1 VRGGRRLPRAAAA
14 SVTLAAAALATLLG
28 ACAGRTPPPRV
39 DAPPPAVVPPPGA
52 GVPAVPAPVEPA
64 APALAP
70 DAPRVRPVGGEG
82 DRRFQ
87 LVAADDSTVSFLAPR
102 EPWVREGMYG
112 IAVDPA
118 RRDALVAR
126 LYVLARAAD
135 TTVALVTGQTT
146 RMSAEYVAIF
156 RRPTT
161 PMLRQQSFWGGLA
174 AGIAVGL
181 GAAIALLRGR

>member
-1 VRGGRRLPRAAAA
+1 
-14 SVTLAAAALATLLG
+14 
-28 ACAGRTPPPRV
+28 
-39 DAPPPAVVPPPGA
+39 
-52 GVPAVPAPVEPA
+52 
-64 APALAP
+64 
-70 DAPRVRPVGGEG
+70 
-82 DRRFQ
+82 
-87 LVAADDSTVSFLAPR
+87 
-102 EPWVREGMYG
+102 MYG

>member
-1 VRGGRRLPRAAAA
+1 VPGGRRLPRGATAA
-14 SVTLAAAALATLLG
+14 VTLAAALAPLLG

-52 GVPAVPAPVEPA
+52 GVPAVPAPADPA
-64 APALAP
+64 APAPVP
-70 DAPRVRPVGGEG
+70 DAPRVRPSGGEG

-126 LYVLARAAD
+126 LYVLARSAD